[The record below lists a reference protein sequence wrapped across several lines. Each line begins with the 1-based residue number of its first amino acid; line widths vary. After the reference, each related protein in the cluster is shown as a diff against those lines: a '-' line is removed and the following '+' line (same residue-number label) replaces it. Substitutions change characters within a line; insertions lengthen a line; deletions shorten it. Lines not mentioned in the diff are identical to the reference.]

1 MHNETYYCPPKEW
14 TFNEVRQRYERLA
27 RSYRVK
33 EPLSLEY
40 PYESELI
47 KLKHA
52 LWDISKAIKKQ
63 DSAAMEIATEFVLSD
78 VFFHYSGY
86 IRATMARRLK
96 SATLSETSKERIRR
110 GLFRLFLSDAFG
122 PEHKEFARLLRNI
135 GLGSMEEEYRKL
147 LQGGG
152 KQQMVAKEI
161 YSSHLTMPSTER
173 AKSARR

>member
-1 MHNETYYCPPKEW
+1 MENDAYYCPPKEW
-14 TFNEVRQRYERLA
+14 TFTEVRQRYARLA
-27 RSYRVK
+27 NSYRVK
-33 EPLSLEY
+33 ESPLLEY

-52 LWDISKAIKKQ
+52 LWDISGAIKKQ
-63 DSAAMEIATEFVLSD
+63 DSAAIQIAIEFVLSD

-96 SATLSETSKERIRR
+96 SAGLSETSKERLRK
-110 GLFRLFLSDAFG
+110 GLFRLFSLDTFG

-135 GLGSMEEEYRKL
+135 GLGSMKEEYKEL
-147 LQGGG
+147 MQGGG
-152 KQQMVAKEI
+152 KQQMVAREI
-161 YSSHLTMPSTER
+161 FGHLTMPSTR

>member
-1 MHNETYYCPPKEW
+1 MQNDTYYCPPKEW
-14 TFNEVRQRYERLA
+14 TFAEVRQRYESLA
-27 RSYRVK
+27 NSYRIK
-33 EPLSLEY
+33 EPLIFEY
-40 PYESELI
+40 PWESELI

-52 LWDISKAIKKQ
+52 LWDISGAIKKQ
-63 DSAAMEIATEFVLSD
+63 DSAATEIAIEFVMSD

-96 SATLSETSKERIRR
+96 SAGLSETSKERLRQ
-110 GLFRLFLSDAFG
+110 GLFRLFLSNTFG

-135 GLGSMEEEYRKL
+135 GLGSMEEEYKKL

-161 YSSHLTMPSTER
+161 LGHLIMLSTER
-173 AKSARR
+173 AKSASR